1 MALPART
8 WRLSIIFACILFAAQ
23 CPSAWAEGLPCPTG
37 RLTLASPLI
46 GHPSSAPPILLAQNV
61 IREART
67 AEPEE
72 ESEGSEKSP
81 GKAFVFSM
89 LAPGSGQLYV
99 GAKRGYIYLG
109 VEAIAWTSSYFLW
122 KSGKQKKDE
131 YEDFAD
137 NHWDFPVAGQDS
149 CYYEEADQRLRE
161 FYEHDKEHFYED
173 IGKYAYYICGWD
185 SDESLKTYVDM
196 RDDSNRLLKG
206 SNYAIMA
213 AVINHVVSAIDAL
226 RLARNYNMT
235 LSNGVK
241 LDLKFK
247 GSPESPGLMLV
258 ASSKF

>member
-1 MALPART
+1 MVLPARSWLWLAVLVCT
-8 WRLSIIFACILFAAQ
+8 FFTARCPAVFAG
-23 CPSAWAEGLPCPTG
+23 SVPCQSG
-37 RLTLASPLI
+37 ELTLSDPLI
-46 GHPSSAPPILLAQNV
+46 GDPTSPPPILLVQKV
-61 IREART
+61 IREAKPAT
-67 AEPEE
+67 PEE
-72 ESEGSEKSP
+72 KETGASEKSP

-137 NHWDFPVAGQDS
+137 GYWTFPDTLDP
-149 CYYEEADQRLRE
+149 CYNPEANDRLWE
-161 FYEHDKEHFYED
+161 FYLHDKEHYYED
-173 IGKYAYYICGWD
+173 IGKYAYYICGW
-185 SDESLKTYVDM
+185 ESPEHLETYRDM

-213 AVINHVVSAIDAL
+213 AVVNHVVSAIDAL
-226 RLARNYNMT
+226 RLARNYNMQ
-235 LSNGVK
+235 LGSGVK

-247 GSPESPGLMLV
+247 GSPGSPGVMLV
-258 ASSKF
+258 ASRKF